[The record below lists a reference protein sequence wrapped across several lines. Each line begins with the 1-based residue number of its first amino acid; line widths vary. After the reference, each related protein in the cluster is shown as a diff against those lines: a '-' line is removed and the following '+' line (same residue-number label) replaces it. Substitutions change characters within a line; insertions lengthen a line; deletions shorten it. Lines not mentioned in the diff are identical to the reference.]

1 MVGAVERQDNTIVVK
16 YCPWA
21 SVVELN
27 VTEEQCGLIKWIT
40 LLQLDLELGDLGPE
54 TWTSSDE
61 QEVVVGNLGDLGC
74 E

>member
-1 MVGAVERQDNTIVVK
+1 M
-16 YCPWA
+16 
-21 SVVELN
+21 
-27 VTEEQCGLIKWIT
+27 CGLIKWIT

-61 QEVVVGNLGDLGC
+61 QVVVGNLGDLGC